1 MFDNGD
7 IKLNKLTNFF
17 SAAATKRPAITILVV
32 LLLSGF
38 FGYMASQQEELNT
51 SFGGEL
57 DTPEIKA
64 QTKLGEYFQTS
75 GSQSVFQIILSGDDV
90 LTVDGYLA
98 WQELKQTVAQSEIA
112 PYLVSQPGQPL
123 IAGFFAPIDFART
136 YDYSIDINSMN
147 DEQFKALYVK
157 ANSQMP
163 PEFKAF
169 ASALL
174 SESYDEDAVT
184 ASAGLAIITVDSAK
198 FVEEYGLEAGA
209 FIEQPRMEVALNNS
223 LSEIQVGNVK
233 VSGFSFGLLFGDEGE
248 DFQQEIGGLF
258 AQAFVIIL
266 VVLSYIFFMKS
277 KLFSRKP
284 LNILRRLIAISFMA
298 FGIAGVISPLVSDL
312 ETPLLSWMML
322 DDPLLGRMIPLSVF
336 TFGFLLNSRRRSSSD
351 LFLSL
356 GAILLSIG
364 WMTGAG
370 TILGPGYLDIIGAP
384 NQVSQIAPIILI
396 GLGVD
401 YAIHFNSRYR
411 EEIGSGNSIDGATSS
426 TLKSVGIALTLAT
439 LATMVGFLT
448 NIVSPLPELKD
459 FGILVSVGIFF
470 AFFLVMTFVPAIRT
484 LLDKRAEKK
493 EKIDSEA
500 FTSSGDSVL
509 NKISEASGIIPRKL
523 KIVAIGL
530 LVTVS
535 TYGYISFTNLETI
548 FEFTDFLPEDNPVVK
563 TLDLLSEE
571 FGGGFGETTSVLI
584 EGDDLATPEIHNAL
598 IASINNLSEKE
609 NIVVYAGNVAA
620 ESVLSSMGE
629 LLTPAAGPPGAPA
642 GPPDVELISSLV
654 GYGVD
659 LMSGAEGLE
668 GLKVKNTSDVKGLYE
683 FLAAKDP
690 EAFLAYIYFDENNN
704 VTAQQVRIT
713 TSAGSLGAAQL
724 RDDIYVAFAPMI
736 NLGIDVAATNDAIVT
751 QSVSDLISKSQF
763 QSLIFAILASMTF
776 LIIYY
781 FLDMRRPFLGVITI
795 MPVIAIVMGTY
806 LGMYYL
812 DIPLNPV
819 TSTLSGLAIGIGV
832 PFVIHVT
839 NRFRESLSQGN
850 NPIEAATKTL
860 KTTGGSLFGSAFTTM
875 AGFGILMTSTL
886 KPFQQMGQVVVVAL
900 GFALVASILIL
911 PTMLVF
917 WANYHNKKTAKS
929 L

>member
-1 MFDNGD
+1 M
-7 IKLNKLTNFF
+7 KLLTNFF
-17 SAAATKRPAITILVV
+17 SSAATKRPLATILVV
-32 LLLSGF
+32 FLLTGF
-38 FGYMASQQEELNT
+38 FGYMASQTEELNT

-64 QTKLGEYFQTS
+64 QGKLGDYFQTS
-75 GSQSVFQIILSGDDV
+75 GSQSVFQIIISGEDV

-98 WQELKQTVAQSEIA
+98 WKEVQKTVSESDLK
-112 PYLVSQPGQPL
+112 PYLVSQPGQPSVQ
-123 IAGFFAPIDFART
+123 GFFAPIDFAIT
-136 YDYSIDINSMN
+136 FNPMLNMNAIKSM
-147 DEQFKALYVK
+147 DDTQFKNLYNE

-174 SESYDEDAVT
+174 SESYDEDKT
-184 ASAGLAIITVDSAK
+184 SASAGLAIITVDTAK
-198 FVEEYGLEAGA
+198 FTEEYGFEGA
-209 FIEQPRMEVALNNS
+209 FIEQPKMEVALNKS
-223 LSEIQVGNVK
+223 LSEIKVGNVK

-277 KLFSRKP
+277 SSFSRKP
-284 LNILRRLIAISFMA
+284 VNLLRRLLAFVLMV
-298 FGIAGVISPLVSDL
+298 FGITGVVLPLIGDMEVAF
-312 ETPLLSWMML
+312 LSWMQL
-322 DDPLLGRMIPLSVF
+322 DDPLLGRMIPLATF
-336 TFGFLLNSRRRSSSD
+336 TFGFLLNSRRRTSSD

-364 WMTGAG
+364 WMQGAG

-411 EEIGSGNSIDGATSS
+411 EEIGSGNTINGSTSS

-439 LATMVGFLT
+439 LATIVGFLT

-484 LLDKRAEKK
+484 LLDRRAEKK
-493 EKIDSEA
+493 DKIDSEA

-509 NKISEASGIIPRKL
+509 NKISEASGIIPKKL
-523 KIVAIGL
+523 KLIALAL
-530 LVTVS
+530 LVSVS
-535 TYGYISFTNLETI
+535 SYGYISFTNLETI

-584 EGDDLATPEIHNAL
+584 EGDDLATPEVHNAL
-598 IASINNLSEKE
+598 IQSINNLSDKE
-609 NIVVYAGNVAA
+609 NIVVYAGNVAQ
-620 ESVLSSMGE
+620 ESVVGSLGQ
-629 LLTPAAGPPGAPA
+629 LLAPQSGPPGAPA
-642 GPPDVELISSLV
+642 GPPDMELIGTLSS
-654 GYGVD
+654 YGVD
-659 LMSGAEGLE
+659 IMSGSQGLDA
-668 GLKVKNTSDVKGLYE
+668 LKVKTSGDVKGLYE
-683 FLAAKDP
+683 YLVGKDSETFLAS
-690 EAFLAYIYFDENNN
+690 IYFDENSK

-713 TSAGSLGAAQL
+713 TSAGSLAAAQL
-724 RDDIYVAFAPMI
+724 RDDIYDAFKPMTD
-736 NLGIDVAATNDAIVT
+736 LGIDVAATNDAIVT
-751 QSVSDLISKSQF
+751 QSVSDLISQSQF
-763 QSLIFAILASMTF
+763 QSLIFGILASMSF

-795 MPVIAIVMGTY
+795 LPVVAIVMGTY

-839 NRFRESLSQGN
+839 NRFREALLESN
-850 NPIEAATKTL
+850 NPVEAATITL

-911 PTMLVF
+911 PTLLVF
-917 WANYHNKKTAKS
+917 WANYHNRKTAKS

>member
-1 MFDNGD
+1 M
-7 IKLNKLTNFF
+7 KVLTNFF
-17 SAAATKRPAITILVV
+17 SSAATKKPLITILIVI
-32 LLLSGF
+32 LISGF
-38 FGYMASQQEELNT
+38 FGYMAGQGEELNT

-64 QTKLGEYFQTS
+64 QSKLGDYFQTS
-75 GSQSVFQIILSGDDV
+75 GSQSVFQIILSGEDV

-98 WQELKQTVAQSEIA
+98 WEELKNTVSESEIA

-123 IAGFFAPIDFART
+123 VNGFFAPVDFAIT
-136 YDYSIDINSMN
+136 FNPMLNVDAIKGMD
-147 DEQFKALYVK
+147 DAQFKNLYNQ

-163 PEFKAF
+163 AEFKAF

-174 SESYDEDAVT
+174 SQSYDEDTTT
-184 ASAGLAIITVDSAK
+184 ATAGLAIITIDSNK
-198 FVEEYGLEAGA
+198 FVEEYGFSEA
-209 FIEQPRMEVALNNS
+209 FVEQPRMEVALNKS
-223 LSEIQVGNVK
+223 LNDISVGKVN
-233 VSGFSFGLLFGDEGE
+233 VSGFSFGLLFGDEGD

-266 VVLSYIFFMKS
+266 VVLSYIFFMKGKS
-277 KLFSRKP
+277 FNRKP
-284 LNILRRLIAISFMA
+284 LDLLRRLLAASLMA
-298 FGIAGVISPLVSDL
+298 FGLAGVITPLVSDL
-312 ETPLLSWMML
+312 QTPLLDWMQL
-322 DDPLLGRMIPLSVF
+322 DDPLLGRMIPLAVF
-336 TFGFLLNSRRRSSSD
+336 TFGFLLNSRRRASSD

-364 WMTGAG
+364 WMQGAG

-411 EEIGSGNSIDGATSS
+411 EEIGSGNSVNGATSS

-448 NIVSPLPELKD
+448 NIVSPLPELRD

-484 LLDKRAEKK
+484 LLDRRAENKS
-493 EKIDSEA
+493 KIDSDA
-500 FTSSGDSVL
+500 FTSSGDSML
-509 NKISEASGIIPRKL
+509 NKISEASGIIPKKL
-523 KIVAIGL
+523 KVIALAL

-535 TYGYISFTNLETI
+535 SYGYISFSNLETI
-548 FEFTDFLPEDNPVVK
+548 FEFTDFLPEDNPVVQ

-584 EGDDLATPEIHNAL
+584 EGDDLATPEVHNAL
-598 IASINNLSEKE
+598 IESINNLADKE

-620 ESVLSSMGE
+620 ESVIGSLGQMVAPQS
-629 LLTPAAGPPGAPA
+629 GPPGAPA
-642 GPPDVELISSLV
+642 GPPDMELIGALA

-659 LMSGAEGLE
+659 IMSGKQGIDALN
-668 GLKVKNTSDVKGLYE
+668 VKNDADVKGLYE
-683 FLAAKDP
+683 FLVNKDA
-690 EAFLAYIYFDENNN
+690 ETFLASIYFDENN
-704 VTAQQVRIT
+704 VLTAEQVRIT

-724 RDDIYVAFAPMI
+724 RDDIYVAFAPLI
-736 NLGIDVAATNDAIVT
+736 DLGLDVAATNDAIVT
-751 QSVSDLISKSQF
+751 QSVSDLISTSQF
-763 QSLIFAILASMTF
+763 QSLIFAILASMSF

-795 MPVIAIVMGTY
+795 LPVIAIVMGTY

-839 NRFRESLSQGN
+839 NRFREALTQNN
-850 NPIEAATKTL
+850 NPVEAAISTL
-860 KTTGGSLFGSAFTTM
+860 RTTGGSLFGSAFTTM